1 MNTIE
6 GIDPRDREE
15 RGGPGTPAAAAKW
28 SGVLAGVLRGGE
40 QVWKVRE
47 LSTIAILVLEILFF
61 TWYLWPESGR
71 SHPFFNAGNG
81 LLILKYSSIYGIAAI
96 GAAIVIISGG
106 VDLSPGAVIA
116 LSGVVA
122 GELFVERHWSLTAS
136 ALAGLLTG
144 LICGATSATLVVL
157 VRLPPFIATL
167 GVMGIARGAAFIVTE
182 ARYFDVSG
190 GLPAGWRLLGIPLD
204 WTSPILMIGLALMFQ
219 ILMTRFQ
226 WGRAVFAVGGNE
238 VAARFSGVRVGL
250 VQASVYLIAA
260 VLASLSGVALT
271 VVQGQGKADLAMGY
285 ELDIIASAVVGG
297 ASLAGGRGSVIG
309 AVLGALIFGVLR
321 NALPQIPG
329 ATFYDRLIVGVVV
342 IVIVVMDQIVQG
354 SDRDRRG

>member
-1 MNTIE
+1 MSTVE
-6 GIDPRDREE
+6 EIDPRGR
-15 RGGPGTPAAAAKW
+15 RQSPGEAAAPAKRI
-28 SGVLAGVLRGGE
+28 GLAAAVLLRGE
-40 QVWKVRE
+40 QLWKVRE
-47 LSTIAILVLEILFF
+47 LSTIAILAIEIVFF
-61 TWYLWPESGR
+61 TWYLWPEGGR

-122 GELFVERHWSLTAS
+122 GELFVEQHWSLAAS
-136 ALAGLLTG
+136 ALAGLITG
-144 LICGATSATLVVL
+144 LACGGASAALVVL

-190 GLPAGWRLLGIPLD
+190 QLPAGWRLLGVPLD
-204 WTSPILMIGLALMFQ
+204 WTSPILMIVLALGFQ
-219 ILMTRFQ
+219 VLMTRFQ

-238 VAARFSGVRVGL
+238 MAARFSGVRVGL
-250 VQASVYLIAA
+250 VQASVYLIAG
-260 VLASLSGVALT
+260 VLASLSGVALA

-342 IVIVVMDQIVQG
+342 IVIVVMDQLVQG
-354 SDRDRRG
+354 SDGQK